1 MHFAAHIIGHM
12 YDNERM
18 YTCIHA
24 YHMDGEGIYC
34 GFGFLPACHGLTH
47 VLDVCMYET
56 AMDLCITGLAGSLGE
71 LKWIGK
77 IVQSGGDIMSQSDY

>member
-1 MHFAAHIIGHM
+1 
-12 YDNERM
+12 
-18 YTCIHA
+18 
-24 YHMDGEGIYC
+24 MDGEGIYC
-34 GFGFLPACHGLTH
+34 GFGFLPACHACTW
-47 VLDVCMYET
+47 CMYET